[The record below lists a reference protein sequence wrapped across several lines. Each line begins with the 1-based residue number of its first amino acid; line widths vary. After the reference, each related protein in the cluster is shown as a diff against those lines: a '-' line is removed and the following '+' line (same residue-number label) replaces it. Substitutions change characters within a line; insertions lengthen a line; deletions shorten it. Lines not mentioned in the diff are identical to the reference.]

1 MAAEWI
7 KFFSLRSMP
16 LSLLGLA
23 VWYGYRGWRG
33 TNVFGHGVE
42 WFPVMA
48 GTGAL
53 GALTVV
59 SEHASGLIRTTFTA
73 VPDRLRVAAAKT
85 AVLTAV
91 MAGFGVAVTGEVYGL
106 SSRHVS
112 LALTAPGVA
121 ALLVSTVVLMPLC
134 ALIGMAFGALIR
146 NTAASMVAVCAFF
159 LMVPLLFKS
168 PTTRWSIDVGNAL
181 PCYAWARLGLLG
193 HGKVV
198 GGETFTAALAAF
210 VLWPL
215 VSAAVVAVVL
225 DRRDV

>member
-1 MAAEWI
+1 
-7 KFFSLRSMP
+7 
-16 LSLLGLA
+16 
-23 VWYGYRGWRG
+23 
-33 TNVFGHGVE
+33 
-42 WFPVMA
+42 
-48 GTGAL
+48 
-53 GALTVV
+53 
-59 SEHASGLIRTTFTA
+59 
-73 VPDRLRVAAAKT
+73 
-85 AVLTAV
+85 
-91 MAGFGVAVTGEVYGL
+91 
-106 SSRHVS
+106 
-112 LALTAPGVA
+112 
-121 ALLVSTVVLMPLC
+121 
-134 ALIGMAFGALIR
+134 
-146 NTAASMVAVCAFF
+146 MVAVCAFF